1 MQIAT
6 LETIDQA
13 DDQIAVFMPCLAC
26 ANSIRLWKVPEIN
39 YAMQPVLMVGVVF
52 TALSTLLFGLSD
64 SFAMA
69 VSARVLGG
77 LFSSTGV

>member
-1 MQIAT
+1 MHGQLT
-6 LETIDQA
+6 PEL
-13 DDQIAVFMPCLAC
+13 
-26 ANSIRLWKVPEIN
+26 VPVL
-39 YAMQPVLMVGVVF
+39 QPVLMVGVVF

-69 VSARVLGG
+69 VAARVLGG